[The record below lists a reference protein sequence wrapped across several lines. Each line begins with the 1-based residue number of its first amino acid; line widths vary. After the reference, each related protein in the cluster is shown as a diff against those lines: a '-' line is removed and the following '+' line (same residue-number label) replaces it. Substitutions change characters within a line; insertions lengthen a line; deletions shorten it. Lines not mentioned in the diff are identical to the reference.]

1 VASGTLRA
9 RPLFVRKGIMNPLG
23 CFPPHRAGRRLILA
37 ACTAPLILAAIIFA
51 PTISAILLGIAAVL
65 LLIEQ
70 ARQERA
76 IRQLAANLAADGAE
90 PKLEVSAG
98 ALGVLC
104 RQINRLLQQR
114 RAQQRLLALLPTP
127 PPPIADRLA
136 DLTMPQEGQKLQIA
150 VLALKLPGGAKA
162 TAADLQRIANDVTRQ
177 AVLHGALLDRV
188 GDVLTLSFGAL
199 GDTPDAAMRS
209 AYRAAFGLHSAWQE
223 LPQNERPPLC
233 LTSGGGEA
241 LVVPG
246 LGYTLIGT
254 PFHDAIQLL
263 AGAPADTLQCSEAT
277 YLHLRRLGAISAP
290 LAATLP
296 ATRRQ
301 SYTIPF
307 G

>member
-1 VASGTLRA
+1 
-9 RPLFVRKGIMNPLG
+9 MNPLG